1 MNNVNKYLIS
11 FVLSAIAATASA
23 GDFAFLGNTAPV
35 FTETP
40 EASTGLNAVYV
51 LNNTA
56 GVKIAYTADSNPASV
71 KWYVYGNTGGGY
83 AQEVTSGISVEGTT
97 SVLNAI
103 DANKGY
109 IIEEGTNRKYIWVVN
124 YADFYFSIDALAVS
138 SESDCSTTIVM
149 PVGFGPEM
157 TYYTINGQRKVLDR
171 EISLSYNTLE
181 WNDETSSYQYVERAK
196 SFTALKESMLVDA
209 PLCNTTFV
217 VKGDKYLHFWGTED
231 SAESDT
237 YQAQAV
243 EVHATAT
250 RTNPEEG
257 DTELGGSAPADICF
271 EGFVTDAVI
280 HKEWQIAKD
289 EEFVEILQRYDEETL
304 NYTFNEAGTFYVRFM
319 GANDSGAC
327 ESYSDIFTISIG
339 ESDLRCPNAFSP
351 EASEGINDVWRV
363 KYKSIISF
371 ECHIFNRWG
380 VEIFKFNDP
389 SQGWDGKY
397 KGKYVGPGVY
407 FYVIEAK
414 GADGKKYKLKGD
426 INIVGYNKNKNN
438 TTPTE

>member
-1 MNNVNKYLIS
+1 
-11 FVLSAIAATASA
+11 
-23 GDFAFLGNTAPV
+23 
-35 FTETP
+35 
-40 EASTGLNAVYV
+40 
-51 LNNTA
+51 
-56 GVKIAYTADSNPASV
+56 
-71 KWYVYGNTGGGY
+71 
-83 AQEVTSGISVEGTT
+83 
-97 SVLNAI
+97 
-103 DANKGY
+103 
-109 IIEEGTNRKYIWVVN
+109 
-124 YADFYFSIDALAVS
+124 
-138 SESDCSTTIVM
+138 
-149 PVGFGPEM
+149 
-157 TYYTINGQRKVLDR
+157 
-171 EISLSYNTLE
+171 
-181 WNDETSSYQYVERAK
+181 
-196 SFTALKESMLVDA
+196 
-209 PLCNTTFV
+209 
-217 VKGDKYLHFWGTED
+217 
-231 SAESDT
+231 
-237 YQAQAV
+237 
-243 EVHATAT
+243 
-250 RTNPEEG
+250 
-257 DTELGGSAPADICF
+257 
-271 EGFVTDAVI
+271 
-280 HKEWQIAKD
+280 
-289 EEFVEILQRYDEETL
+289 
-304 NYTFNEAGTFYVRFM
+304 M